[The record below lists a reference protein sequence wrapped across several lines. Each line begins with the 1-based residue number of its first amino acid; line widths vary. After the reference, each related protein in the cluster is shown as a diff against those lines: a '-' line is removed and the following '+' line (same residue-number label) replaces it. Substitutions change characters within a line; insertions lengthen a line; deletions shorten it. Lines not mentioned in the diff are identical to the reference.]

1 MRRVFDRPIYLY
13 LTAVL
18 PLIAWAG
25 AQGQEAPESGPWV
38 KPARHLHASTVTLRV
53 SCPGKEED
61 TEAGSVP
68 AAAAAKGPA
77 GQPAAA
83 TADGQ
88 KSDKDKKNGGEADK
102 NCRRPCSVVVCSGV
116 CVAPNKVV
124 TAVPV
129 SSDSK
134 IRLTFPGGKQDDAH
148 LRVVDEFTGLV
159 LLDSRHCPAQPLE
172 IAAELPEEGSSVMT
186 AAAWGVEKP
195 LVFQGMVSGTGHMLA
210 GMCYPP
216 LLVCQLPTT
225 NTSTGSAIVNREG
238 KLVGV
243 VVGADP
249 ASMHQGWMTYA
260 VPASHV
266 QRLMRACESSDKDG
280 HERSVVVLKRRRP
293 KVGWVLESEG
303 ESIKVERILSGGP
316 AEKAGIQKGD
326 LVLAAEGVQIR
337 SIYQAHSHT
346 MCKQAGDALTYRI
359 QRGADTQDV
368 VVVLGGAVEV
378 ESLPADQ
385 RSEFV
390 QPKLEFGRDERG
402 LYYVKPYR
410 ATNGDGK
417 SADSEIQSRLE
428 RLEREN
434 QALKALLKERSGAQE
449 KSP

>member
-1 MRRVFDRPIYLY
+1 MRRDCNRAIY

-18 PLIAWAG
+18 PLLAWAEAV
-25 AQGQEAPESGPWV
+25 AQESPDSGHWV
-38 KPARHLHASTVTLRV
+38 KPAKQLQASMVTLRV
-53 SCPGKEED
+53 SCPGKD
-61 TEAGSVP
+61 DADR
-68 AAAAAKGPA
+68 GP
-77 GQPAAA
+77 GEGTTPDKSLSNKPPGA
-83 TADGQ
+83 TANDRKLDKET
-88 KSDKDKKNGGEADK
+88 KSEDDKG
-102 NCRRPCSVVVCSGV
+102 CRRPCSVVVCSGV
-116 CVAPNKVV
+116 CVAPKKVV

-129 SSDSK
+129 SSDSI

-159 LLDSRHCPAQPLE
+159 LLESPNCAAQPLE
-172 IAAELPEEGSSVMT
+172 LAAELPEEGSQVCT

-195 LVFQGMVSGTGHMLA
+195 LVFQGMVSGTGHMLS

-225 NTSTGSAIVNREG
+225 STSTGSAIVNRDG

-249 ASMHQGWMTYA
+249 AAMHQGWMTYA
-260 VPASHV
+260 IPASHV
-266 QRLMRACESSDKDG
+266 QRLLRASEESDKQG

-303 ESIKVERILSGGP
+303 ETIKVQLLLSGGP
-316 AEKAGIQKGD
+316 AEKAGIMKGD
-326 LVLAAEGVQIR
+326 LVLKAEGVRIR

-346 MCKQAGDALTYRI
+346 MCKQAGDTLTYSI
-359 QRGADTQDV
+359 QRGDQTLDIE
-368 VVVLGGAVEV
+368 VVLGGAVEV
-378 ESLPADQ
+378 ESLPADT
-385 RSEFV
+385 RNEFV
-390 QPKLEFGRDERG
+390 QPKLEYGRDERG

-410 ATNGDGK
+410 ANPGEVK
-417 SADSEIQSRLE
+417 SSDSELQARIE

-434 QALKALLKERSGAQE
+434 QALKALLKEQSGLRE